1 MTTLIRGD
9 HSYFFGAQAFVL
21 DDEHLD
27 RDIASDWATGHVEKN
42 PALKWIL
49 GRFVEAD
56 NPNRN
61 KQAWA
66 LEDLRLKRPTI
77 NHAPMNMVHQ
87 ARNIVGAFVATELLY
102 PTEDV
107 AGDVIQHPHIEA
119 LGAFWR
125 YYFPEEFSLVQKAH
139 DEGSLFFSQECVAET
154 TRFEDPDTGE
164 TETFPYMG
172 PRHESYGDWND
183 RAGAT
188 KWLDNPH
195 FLGGALILPPFRPG
209 WANADVTTLSQY
221 VDSHSDLAETVFTSV
236 ADQAPHLSAEQIE
249 GITLGLIKGQIKEE
263 WAELVE
269 NSNSSVHLSKKDTE
283 PSTDGEASV
292 SHPLEVNMDKTY
304 TEQEVSEAVEKAL
317 APLRV
322 ELDALKAAA
331 DAEVANAQVAELET
345 AHAAELADIQQKLDE
360 ATIAATTAATERDEV
375 LAYLTAEKEAADE
388 AAAREA
394 RTDERLAAVKEV
406 ANFSDDFVAE
416 NTERWVAMSDEAFE
430 LTVSGYKAAVE
441 AAKTPEKSSSDKDV
455 DLTTGLAG
463 ERSTSSA
470 TSSDRMAGVR
480 EMLALRS
487 QGVDPRTV

>member
-9 HSYFFGAQAFVL
+9 NSYFFGAQAFVL
-21 DDEHLD
+21 DDAELE
-27 RDIASDWATGHVEKN
+27 RDVASEWAGKHVEKN

-87 ARNIVGAFVATELLY
+87 ARNVVGAFVATELLY

-107 AGDVIQHPHIEA
+107 AGDVVQHPHIEA

-125 YYFPEEFSLVQKAH
+125 YYFPEEFNLVQKAH
-139 DEGSLFFSQECVAET
+139 DEGSLFFSQECIAET
-154 TRFEDPDTGE
+154 TRFEDPETGE
-164 TETFPYMG
+164 TETFPYRG
-172 PRHESYGDWND
+172 PRDDSYGDWND
-183 RAGAT
+183 RVGAT

-221 VDSHSDLAETVFTSV
+221 VDAHSELADSVFTSV
-236 ADQAPHLSAEQIE
+236 ADQAPHLSADQIE

-345 AHAAELADIQQKLDE
+345 AHAAALAEIQQKLDE
-360 ATIAATTAATERDEV
+360 ATIKADTAATERDEV
-375 LAYLTAEKEAADE
+375 IAYLTAEKTAAEE
-388 AAAREA
+388 AAARVA
-394 RTDERLAAVKEV
+394 RTDERLAAVAEV
-406 ANFSDDFVAE
+406 ASFDETFVAE
-416 NTERWVAMSDEAFE
+416 NTERWVSMSDEDFGA
-430 LTVSGYKAAVE
+430 TVAGYKAAVE
-441 AAKTPEKSSSDKDV
+441 AAKAPVEKSTEKV
-455 DLTTGLAG
+455 DLTTALAG